1 LGSEIGTP
9 HFANY
14 TPTLTI
20 FMQNVYFTLLFII
33 LLLSLS
39 LDYFPIFFFFLFFSS
54 LLSRD
59 PLFFLSIMFLHLL
72 LPVPFI
78 LSFSLIFF
86 FYFPYKFLR
95 PSPYRPITENV
106 SNCIRVV
113 IHFPFKETKN
123 LFLSPLT

>member
-1 LGSEIGTP
+1 
-9 HFANY
+9 
-14 TPTLTI
+14 
-20 FMQNVYFTLLFII
+20 MQNVYFTLLFII

-78 LSFSLIFF
+78 LSFSLISSF
-86 FYFPYKFLR
+86 
-95 PSPYRPITENV
+95 TENV
-106 SNCIRVV
+106 
-113 IHFPFKETKN
+113 T
-123 LFLSPLT
+123 L